1 MAAPLKRVQ
10 VRVPKS
16 FVMTPN
22 LLGALWVLAAAV
34 TFTLMT
40 TLVKYLGGEYS
51 ATLQAFYRS
60 AISWV
65 ILLPWICRDWR
76 AAYVT
81 RQPLMLLFRSVTGTL
96 ALILA
101 FYAYQVLPL
110 ADANALSFTRA
121 LWIMPL
127 AAFLL
132 HEKIGLA
139 RLFATLIGFIGVLLM
154 LRPSRGGISFGM
166 GEAAALG
173 SSFLFAFTV
182 ISVKFMSRDNSA
194 FTLIV
199 WGTSLGTILALP
211 PALLVW
217 RWPGGWDLVLLGTM
231 GIMGVITQICYIRGM
246 HVGDAAA
253 MAPIDYV
260 RLIFAVGIGLALFNE
275 MPDLLTLAGAG
286 VIIAATLFITWREH
300 RIARMMM
307 AERAVE

>member
-1 MAAPLKRVQ
+1 M
-10 VRVPKS
+10 
-16 FVMTPN
+16 VMTPN
-22 LLGALWVLAAAV
+22 LVGALWVLAAAV

-40 TLVKYLGGEYS
+40 TLVKYLGDDYS
-51 ATLQAFYRS
+51 AALQAFYRS

-65 ILLPWICRDWR
+65 ILAPWILKDWR

-81 RQPLMLLFRSVTGTL
+81 RQPLMLLFRSLTGTV

-121 LWIMPL
+121 LWIVPL
-127 AAFLL
+127 AALLL
-132 HEKIGLA
+132 HERIGPA
-139 RLFATLIGFIGVLLM
+139 RLLATLVGFAGVLLM
-154 LRPSRGGISFGM
+154 LRPSGGGVAFGM

-211 PALLVW
+211 PALLDW
-217 RWPGGWDLVLLGTM
+217 RWPGAWDLLLLGTM
-231 GIMGVITQICYIRGM
+231 GIMGVITQICYIKGM

-260 RLIFAVGIGLALFNE
+260 RLVFAVGIGLVLFNE
-275 MPDLLTLAGAG
+275 VPDALTLAGAG